1 MIEMSRSFSPTPNTK
16 RITLLAVVV
25 ALVFGLVSGLVG
37 AYLFAKPGPQG
48 DQGVTG
54 SQGDQ
59 GEQGIQGVTGSQGE
73 QGIQGELGLNG
84 TNSIIQVIQSQNV
97 TSASLDAYNLTQW
110 YNMSV
115 FDSSMTLTMDIQS
128 ESRIYAEFLSTAT
141 FTNSE
146 VWLRIVVDNQ
156 YNSTVCYVGCF
167 EVPSSPTLHLPIQV
181 KILTDTLPAGT
192 HTVDV
197 QFYRFNGF
205 PTLLDRSLYVTELAA
220 S

>member
-1 MIEMSRSFSPTPNTK
+1 MIEMSSSFNLISNTK

-25 ALVFGLVSGLVG
+25 ALVFGLVSGFAG
-37 AYLFAKPGPQG
+37 AYFFAKPGP
-48 DQGVTG
+48 
-54 SQGDQ
+54 Q
-59 GEQGIQGVTGSQGE
+59 GEQGIQGVVGPQGPQGEQGE
-73 QGIQGELGLNG
+73 QGIQGEPGLNG

-97 TSASLDAYNLTQW
+97 TPASLEAYSLAQW

-115 FDSSMTLTMDIQS
+115 FDSSMTLTIDIQS
-128 ESRIYAEFLSTAT
+128 ESRICAEFLSTAT

-146 VWLRIVVDNQ
+146 VWLRIIVDNQ
-156 YNSTVCYVGCF
+156 HTSTVCYVGCF

-192 HTVDV
+192 HTVNV

-205 PTLLDRSLYVTELAA
+205 PTLLDRSLYITQLAA
-220 S
+220 P